1 MEVPKTQGSYYTRV
15 FWVGP
20 KALPSSLNKQIRE
33 YFDTEGGHSLMKE
46 LLLSATLLAVNK
58 IMGQDMFTRHWIEDA
73 GHVRFQCNTESSLYP
88 MIGYPGG
95 RLFPPD
101 DVTIEKARWHEQR
114 HLTKAIEIASDPS
127 QRGYEAYSQWFD
139 TDTSTQIT
147 LGSVS
152 LDDIRESY
160 QESSGFSQSDH
171 TGSIVEY
178 DPSMNRLSFTSMG
191 YQVVFNPTEFTPYS
205 DSVRSGQSK
214 R

>member
-1 MEVPKTQGSYYTRV
+1 
-15 FWVGP
+15 
-20 KALPSSLNKQIRE
+20 
-33 YFDTEGGHSLMKE
+33 MKE